1 MILKAGRKHEE
12 VQERTADQK
21 GEWEGGDMIVQE
33 VYPERDAFGQAPN
46 FVSLTLLLKISHMLL
61 GV

>member
-1 MILKAGRKHEE
+1 MRKSKKGQLIRKGNGR
-12 VQERTADQK
+12 
-21 GEWEGGDMIVQE
+21 GGDMIVQE